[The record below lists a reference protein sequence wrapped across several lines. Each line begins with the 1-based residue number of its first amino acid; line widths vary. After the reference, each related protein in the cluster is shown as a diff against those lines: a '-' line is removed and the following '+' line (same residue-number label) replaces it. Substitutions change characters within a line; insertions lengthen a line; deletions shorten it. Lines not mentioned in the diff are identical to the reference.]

1 MDVRVATDRDIPAL
15 RELIER
21 SARELSVA
29 HYSPEQIDAATR
41 HIFGVDT
48 QLVADGTYFV
58 IDGPYVPVAACC
70 SSKRLTLYGVDQFK
84 AEEDPLLD
92 PDVDD
97 ARIRA
102 FFV

>member
-29 HYSPEQIDAATR
+29 HYSPEQIAAATR
-41 HIFGVDT
+41 HLFGVNT
-48 QLVADGTYFV
+48 EHVAGGTFFV
-58 IDGPYVPVAACC
+58 IDGPNRPVAAGGW
-70 SSKRLTLYGVDQFK
+70 SKRRTLYGGDQFK

-102 FFV
+102 